1 MVGGLRQSS
10 KGRIFEESL
19 YVKGPTMG
27 STRSCGGGGGC
38 GPLFSGFQN
47 EAQPWPIPSP
57 KPCILWSR
65 NPEPET
71 PKHCCRMLSLVRGT
85 FTHAPQSKAK
95 QNRSRPGAKTL
106 NRKKLPRSLR
116 CTSSHALQAHTLY
129 SQALENARLG
139 LEKFSNGDLYGWVY
153 GKLQRCL
160 ARYC

>member
-1 MVGGLRQSS
+1 M
-10 KGRIFEESL
+10 
-19 YVKGPTMG
+19 
-27 STRSCGGGGGC
+27 GGGGG

-106 NRKKLPRSLR
+106 NRKKLPRSSVVPAHMR
-116 CTSSHALQAHTLY
+116 CKHTHY
-129 SQALENARLG
+129 TVKHWKMQGWG
-139 LEKFSNGDLYGWVY
+139 LKS
-153 GKLQRCL
+153 L
-160 ARYC
+160 ATGIYTVGSTGNCKDVLLAIASVR